1 MIIEKKNQSALHKV
15 LTTDLQHR
23 LFKQHELHVL
33 QNATPGELGD
43 YDEDYDNALSMLV
56 NSILHTETL
65 ADVNDIVIEYN
76 DLFEMTNM
84 ELPYVC
90 KHSVCSLD
98 GTMNYMFVLLASS
111 DKLSV
116 QPNHE
121 YYN

>member
-1 MIIEKKNQSALHKV
+1 MIIEKKNQPALHNV
-15 LTTDLQHR
+15 LKTDLQAR
-23 LFKQHELHVL
+23 LFKQYMA
-33 QNATPGELGD
+33 NTSTT
-43 YDEDYDNALSMLV
+43 DEDYDNQLSMLV
-56 NSILHTETL
+56 NSILQCDTL
-65 ADVNDIVIEYN
+65 ASVNELVIEYN

-121 YYN
+121 YYK

>member
-1 MIIEKKNQSALHKV
+1 MIIEKKNQSALHNV
-15 LTTDLQHR
+15 LIKDLQAR
-23 LFKQHELHVL
+23 LWKQHELYIKTH
-33 QNATPGELGD
+33 NIT
-43 YDEDYDNALSMLV
+43 DNDFDSQLSMLV
-56 NSILHTETL
+56 DSVLHTDTL

-111 DKLSV
+111 DKLST

-121 YYN
+121 YYS